1 MRRNWRVLLAAAA
14 LLGATRAAA
23 AGDPYPPEPDPS
35 ITQDETSPSAETS
48 FPVTLGTYSTT
59 LIGSLPARTGNIRL
73 AARALDGLVLDPGQ
87 VLSFN
92 RAVGPR
98 TVERGYQPAPVILRE
113 ARDVQLGGGVCQVAS
128 TLLDA
133 ALLAGLRAVERHRH
147 SYPVDYIP
155 LAQDAT
161 IVWGAKDLKIRNSL
175 GQRVRLR
182 VDVLGTT
189 LTVRVEG
196 EEPAGED
203 FDLETSERDAPGGE
217 GGTPGHEVDLYR
229 IRRVDGEEVAR
240 DLVHRDLYPP
250 AIARGSGQ

>member
-1 MRRNWRVLLAAAA
+1 MLLAAAA
-14 LLGATRAAA
+14 LLGAIGAA
-23 AGDPYPPEPDPS
+23 AGDPYPAEPDS
-35 ITQDETSPSAETS
+35 ATAQDESSPSAGTS

-59 LIGSLPARTGNIRL
+59 LIGSLPARTDNIRL

-87 VLSFN
+87 LLSFN

-133 ALLAGLRAVERHRH
+133 ALLAGLRPVERHRH

-161 IVWGAKDLKIRNSL
+161 IVWGAKDLRIRNSL

-196 EEPAGED
+196 EEPPGEE
-203 FDLETSERDAPGGE
+203 FELETSERDSPGGE
-217 GGTPGHEVDLYR
+217 GRAPGHEVDLYR
-229 IRRVDGEEVAR
+229 IRRVEGEEVAR

-250 AIARGSGQ
+250 ALTRVPGR